1 MTDREIALDEL
12 VTTANGYRR
21 RWLRDKNSYSETA
34 IQMAKC
40 RAITRFVECLSS
52 CEDRGGNVSEALR
65 FLLDYVS
72 TRESPTDWGL
82 LEEGLVCDTHG
93 VLFLNDPSFSDKTP
107 AGRVS
112 DKQRYSVKPDG
123 SIRARFRMFNLF
135 VWIAKCSPNPVWSPI
150 LSRLYNAFFED
161 IWVVLS

>member
-12 VTTANGYRR
+12 VTTADGYRR

-34 IQMAKC
+34 IQMAKG
-40 RAITRFVECLSS
+40 RAIARFVECLSS
-52 CEDRGGNVSEALR
+52 CEDQGGNVSEALR

-72 TRESPTDWGL
+72 TRERPTDWGL

-93 VLFLNDPSFSDKTP
+93 VLFRNDPSFGDKTP

-112 DKQRYSVKPDG
+112 DKQRYSARPDG
-123 SIRARFRMFNLF
+123 SLRFYPVPKDMELALGSVLDRYNRMFEDCRGSYGISLF
-135 VWIAKCSPNPVWSPI
+135 RTCA
-150 LSRLYNAFFED
+150 
-161 IWVVLS
+161 